1 MCLGIVFFECI
12 LVGVCWASW
21 ICKLISF
28 TTFGNFWHYFF
39 KHFPS
44 SYLLSLLLPVTHM
57 LDLSVFSHRFLR
69 LFTFFNLFSLYSS
82 DWIISIDLSSSYLTL
97 YFVISILLL
106 SPFSE
111 VFIFQILLFLRPKMS
126 TQFFFRASSFLLRI
140 YVPSCTSR
148 MLSFISCNLFI
159 MAALK
164 CVYVYK

>member
-1 MCLGIVFFECI
+1 MGFSELLESVNLFLLPHLEI
-12 LVGVCWASW
+12 
-21 ICKLISF
+21 
-28 TTFGNFWHYFF
+28 FGHYFF

-44 SYLLSLLLPVTHM
+44 SYSLSLLLPVTHM

-82 DWIISIDLSSSYLTL
+82 DWVISIDLCSSYLTL

-111 VFIFQILLFLRPKMS
+111 VFIFQILLLFLRPKMS
-126 TQFFFRASSFLLRI
+126 TQFFFRASSSLLRI
-140 YVPSCTSR
+140 YVPSCTLR
-148 MLSFISCNLFI
+148 MLSVTSCNLFI